1 MLSGFLAPALARRGI
16 HYGWAMVAVT
26 FLTMLSTSAAMGMAG
41 ILIVP
46 LRGEFGWDTT
56 TVSGPLAL
64 RLALFGVMGPFAAA
78 LMQRFGIRATVGCAL
93 SLIMAGLA
101 LGALKMNSI
110 GEMWLYYGVLVGLG
124 TGLSAMVLAATVAN
138 RWFTAR
144 RGLVMGLLGAS
155 TATGQLAFLPLA
167 AWLAQ
172 TYGWRNALVPAAV
185 ACVVCLVLLVLVVRD
200 YPAQLGLA
208 PYGEDKIVPV
218 PPRAGANAFVV
229 SLRMLREASGHRVFW
244 MLFGTFFICG
254 LSTNGLVQQ
263 HFIPMCFD
271 FGMTEVAA
279 ASVLA
284 MMGVFDF
291 FGTIGSGYLS
301 DRYDSRKL
309 LFWYY
314 LLRGFS
320 LMWLPFSDFSIFGLS
335 LFAVFFG
342 LDFIATVPP
351 TVKIAGTAFGREKAP
366 LVFGWI
372 FTGHQLGAASAAYG
386 AGISRDILAS
396 YLPAFFFAG
405 AACVVAALAAML
417 VRDARTRPAG
427 VTAAT

>member
-284 MMGVFDF
+284 MMGIFDF

>member
-1 MLSGFLAPALARRGI
+1 
-16 HYGWAMVAVT
+16 
-26 FLTMLSTSAAMGMAG
+26 
-41 ILIVP
+41 
-46 LRGEFGWDTT
+46 
-56 TVSGPLAL
+56 
-64 RLALFGVMGPFAAA
+64 
-78 LMQRFGIRATVGCAL
+78 
-93 SLIMAGLA
+93 
-101 LGALKMNSI
+101 
-110 GEMWLYYGVLVGLG
+110 
-124 TGLSAMVLAATVAN
+124 
-138 RWFTAR
+138 
-144 RGLVMGLLGAS
+144 VMGLLGAS

-284 MMGVFDF
+284 MMGIFDF